1 MSDFSAATYE
11 ATIEGLRSGITDL
24 SGHLARVGPAVR
36 SATSIPLMPDFVKDG
51 LVWCG
56 ERLIEIGSAV
66 LDKIG
71 ELLLGAA
78 APVAFFFRAASWH
91 ENVGGPASEVA
102 ASTHPNALRATRDW
116 SGDAADSYTRAVGGQ
131 TTAAGAIQSVSSS
144 MATALVTCAVT
155 GLAFYVAI
163 GIILVKLIAAAVAAI
178 AALGSVVFSWA
189 GVGIIIEEAAVNTGL
204 IIAAVSALVAVLGAQ
219 GNAIVQIKG
228 AVSSGAA
235 FPGGSWPTGTA

>member
-1 MSDFSAATYE
+1 MSDFNTATFQ
-11 ATIEGLRSGITDL
+11 ATIESLQTGLSDL

-36 SATSIPLMPDFVKDG
+36 SATSIPLMPDWVKDG

-56 ERLIEIGSAV
+56 EKLLEIGQAV

-78 APVAFFFRAASWH
+78 APVAFFFRASDWH
-91 ENVGGPASEVA
+91 ENVGGPASGVA
-102 ASTHPNALRATRDW
+102 ASVNPNALRATRDW
-116 SGDAADSYTRAVGGQ
+116 SGDAATSYSRSVAGQ
-131 TTAAGAIQSVSSS
+131 TTAAAAIQGVSSS
-144 MATALVTCAVT
+144 MATSMVTCAVA

-163 GIILVKLIAAAVAAI
+163 GVILVKLIVATIAAI

-204 IIAAVSALVAVLGAQ
+204 IVAAVTTLVAVLGAQ

-235 FPGGSWPTGTA
+235 FPGGAWPEGAA